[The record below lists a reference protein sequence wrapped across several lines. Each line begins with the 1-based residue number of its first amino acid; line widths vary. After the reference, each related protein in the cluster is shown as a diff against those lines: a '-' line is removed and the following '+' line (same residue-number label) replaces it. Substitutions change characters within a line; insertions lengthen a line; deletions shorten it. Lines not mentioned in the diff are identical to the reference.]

1 MKLIAYILIVLAL
14 VDIVPATKHIV
25 SIIKSKNPNKKKI
38 LRDRSRLVIKTTSYY
53 LGNYLLII
61 YCLINLLNNK

>member
-14 VDIVPATKHIV
+14 VDIVPSTKHIV
-25 SIIKSKNPNKKKI
+25 SIIKSKNPNKNEI
-38 LRDRSRLVIKTTSYY
+38 LRGRSGLVIKTTISY

-61 YCLINLLNNK
+61 YCLINLYK